1 MKKEEQ
7 QYISLAEAAKLT
19 NYSQDYIS
27 LLCRQGKLKAEKLGR
42 NWVTTKEW
50 VYSYVD
56 NTDGKGKSVVPVKIK
71 EAVDAEIAEV
81 EKEAPRRS
89 KVRSKKPFFACSVLE
104 CFLFCAVFLIWTV
117 NVYAFTNF
125 LETGNFDAE
134 GDYAGVSYV
143 SPDDAIL
150 TAGKEIDDGITGA
163 NPDTADVIATDAS
176 GELTCTGCEVQNTL
190 DDLLSFELETDVD
203 VIAAQQKII
212 GERFGADMQATFYKG
227 FAMLTNP
234 NNPGSTYMYMFE

>member
-71 EAVDAEIAEV
+71 KEEEPEV
-81 EKEAPRRS
+81 VATEKEAPHKG
-89 KVRSKKPFFACSVLE
+89 KVKSKKPFFACSVLE
-104 CFLFCAVFLIWTV
+104 CILFCAVFMIWTV

-125 LETGNFDAE
+125 LETGDFDAE
-134 GDYAGVSYV
+134 NGYTAVSYV
-143 SPDDAIL
+143 SPDAAL
-150 TAGKEIDDGITGA
+150 LPTEEGA
-163 NPDTADVIATDAS
+163 DDVITAAAGVVANTAN
-176 GELTCTGCEVQNTL
+176 GELICTDCGEQDSL
-190 DDLLSFELETDVD
+190 EDLLAFELETDVD
-203 VIAAQQKII
+203 VIAAQRKVID
-212 GERFGADMQATFYKG
+212 EKFGSDTGATFYKG
-227 FAMLTNP
+227 FAMLTRVE
-234 NNPGSTYMYMFE
+234 NPGLTYMYLFE